1 MQMVLDEYKVKLR
14 MLQLRMNRYSDLARK
29 AGITDRT
36 VRNVVGTGNW
46 SADTV
51 LKIAVALQCSP
62 LDLIT
67 VEQIGEPGI

>member
-1 MQMVLDEYKVKLR
+1 MEMVLDEYKVKLR
-14 MLQLRMNRYSDLARK
+14 MLELRMDHYSDLARE

-46 SADTV
+46 RADTV
-51 LKIAVALQCSP
+51 SKIAVALQCNP

-67 VEQIGEPGI
+67 VEQIGETGV

>member
-14 MLQLRMNRYSDLARK
+14 MLQLRMDHYSDLARE

-46 SADTV
+46 RADTV
-51 LKIAVALQCSP
+51 SKIAVALKCSP
-62 LDLIT
+62 FELIT
-67 VEQIGEPGI
+67 VEES

>member
-1 MQMVLDEYKVKLR
+1 MQMVLDRFKVKFR
-14 MLQLRMNRYSDLARK
+14 MLELGMDRYSDLARE

-46 SADTV
+46 RADTV
-51 LKIAVALQCSP
+51 SKIAVALQCNP
-62 LDLIT
+62 LELIT